1 MIYDVTFKDTKKDGR
16 TIWKRV
22 GVAGSTD
29 KGMYVKL
36 DSIPVGFDG
45 WLSLF
50 PKDEN
55 KTTQEPQSGIDKA
68 RQVANQIKAKQ
79 NVDEVHEVLDNTP
92 VNLDDIPF

>member
-1 MIYDVTFKDTKKDGR
+1 MTYDVTFKETKKDGS

-55 KTTQEPQSGIDKA
+55 KTTQESQSGFD
-68 RQVANQIKAKQ
+68 KAKQ
-79 NVDEVHEVLDNTP
+79 VADQIRAKKDVVVDVPNTEI
-92 VNLDDIPF
+92 NLDDIPF

>member
-1 MIYDVTFKDTKKDGR
+1 MIYDVTFKDTKKDGS

-79 NVDEVHEVLDNTP
+79 NIDEVHEVFDNTP
-92 VNLDDIPF
+92 VDLDSIPF